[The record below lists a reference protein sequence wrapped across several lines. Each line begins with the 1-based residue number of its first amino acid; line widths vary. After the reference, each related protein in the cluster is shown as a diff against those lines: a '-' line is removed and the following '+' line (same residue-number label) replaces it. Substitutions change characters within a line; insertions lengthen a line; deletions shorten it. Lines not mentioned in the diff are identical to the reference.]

1 MKEYHMFVGNQLS
14 VKVNTGVLPY
24 CLDCNVLHAIHI
36 QVLLYIQR
44 YLISIDKSFC
54 IIAVFC
60 KLDAM

>member
-1 MKEYHMFVGNQLS
+1 MFVGNQLS